1 MNSGGEQ
8 FHQARVS
15 ARNASHHTRGSE
27 TCVRNSNCTVSCK
40 HTYVPATRVYGPGY
54 YLLPAR
60 DINHGYPCGVSAS
73 TFCIK
78 RNETQR
84 NGCLRKG
91 NSGIG
96 NCAWRSME
104 KIGIRGRR
112 NYIFRC
118 LEPRK
123 SVPLLYESL
132 SLSPPGFGIYEE
144 FNSNFFHHFF
154 PRYSN
159 NGWNIDK
166 RRCMFTNWVLI

>member
-1 MNSGGEQ
+1 M
-8 FHQARVS
+8 
-15 ARNASHHTRGSE
+15 
-27 TCVRNSNCTVSCK
+27 
-40 HTYVPATRVYGPGY
+40 PATRVYGPGY

-84 NGCLRKG
+84 NRCLRKG

-96 NCAWRSME
+96 NCAWLLVE

-123 SVPLLYESL
+123 SVPYCMNLFLSHHQDLASTRNLIPIFFITFFLVIQTVVGILIKEDVCLRIEYWYKEKRKFDRFERNQSFNFES
-132 SLSPPGFGIYEE
+132 YYNE
-144 FNSNFFHHFF
+144 
-154 PRYSN
+154 
-159 NGWNIDK
+159 
-166 RRCMFTNWVLI
+166 